1 MKGLLIKDMYLIT
14 QNKKSF
20 LIYLFCCVFM
30 FLSVDVSFVAGY
42 IAMLMGIIALSTL
55 SYDEYDKGM
64 TFLMTLPV
72 DGRTYVREKFLLIA
86 IMELIGIATGI
97 AFMTISLAF
106 RGALNTLADNVVPT
120 IALSLTIGSF
130 LTLMI
135 PIELKFGVEKG
146 RIAMMV
152 IYGGIG
158 ALVAVAAKLFPSK
171 QDVLLPLVAKLDSIP
186 SSLMALFAIL
196 TIGCVIA
203 VTYFLSLKVMEKKEF

>member
-20 LIYLFCCVFM
+20 LVYLFCCVFM
-30 FLSVDVSFVAGY
+30 SLSVDVSFVAGY

-106 RGALNTLADNVVPT
+106 RGALNTLADET
-120 IALSLTIGSF
+120 TRALADR

-171 QDVLLPLVAKLDSIP
+171 QDVLLPLVAKLDLIP
-186 SSLMALFAIL
+186 SSLMALFVIL